1 MQLQIIHSLIRKL
14 VMINCQYMLHQKR
27 EKAKVKSTISISS
40 IDEEVHMVVSILEF
54 CLSCHITCLSWFEF
68 VKLREDNDGHGLI
81 IYKFEASTSRI

>member
-1 MQLQIIHSLIRKL
+1 
-14 VMINCQYMLHQKR
+14 MLHEKR

-40 IDEEVHMVVSILEF
+40 LDEEVHMVVSILEF
-54 CLSCHITCLSWFEF
+54 CLSYHIACLSWFEF